1 VPDVRVPRQR
11 AGAAAARRG
20 EAVTETVVL
29 TFVVIAVVLLTRTRK
44 PAERWQVRAA
54 ELHSQW
60 LERSMVEEGWEPFA
74 FVERETSVRGETRE
88 GVPADRLNGYVL
100 LRRRSARAS
109 AMAMTPDDTARFHGS
124 PG

>member
-1 VPDVRVPRQR
+1 
-11 AGAAAARRG
+11 
-20 EAVTETVVL
+20 VTETVVL
-29 TFVVIAVVLLTRTRK
+29 TFVVIAVVLLTRK
-44 PAERWQVRAA
+44 PKARWQVRAA

-74 FVERETSVRGETRE
+74 FVERETSVPGKTRE
-88 GVPADRLNGYVL
+88 GVTADRLNGYVL

-109 AMAMTPDDTARFHGS
+109 AMAMSPDDTARFHGS